1 MDVIEEFGC
10 DSLRY
15 FLATSS
21 APGMDL
27 RFDEEKV
34 KSTWNFINK
43 LWNASRFVLMN
54 LEDFKE
60 ENYTLEN
67 LSISDKWILTK
78 LNETIKQ
85 VRKNMDKYEFNNVGS
100 ILYSFIWDDFCDWYI
115 ELSKINMNNT
125 TKSVLVKVLTS
136 ILKMLHPIMPYV
148 TEEIYSM
155 MPIKESESIVIS
167 SYPKYEKEY
176 VYISDKEIL
185 DTIIKDI
192 VSIRNIKAS
201 NNITKEALVMYEVSN
216 QYLDLFKSQL
226 KIKDEQTINNELD
239 GYLKAEYNSNNIKI
253 TYFYKGEE
261 VDSAKVEEE
270 ISKLKESIV
279 RREKL
284 LSNENYVNKAPK
296 NIVDLDRKKLE
307 EEKIRLEQLIK

>member
-1 MDVIEEFGC
+1 
-10 DSLRY
+10 
-15 FLATSS
+15 
-21 APGMDL
+21 
-27 RFDEEKV
+27 
-34 KSTWNFINK
+34 
-43 LWNASRFVLMN
+43 
-54 LEDFKE
+54 
-60 ENYTLEN
+60 
-67 LSISDKWILTK
+67 
-78 LNETIKQ
+78 
-85 VRKNMDKYEFNNVGS
+85 
-100 ILYSFIWDDFCDWYI
+100 
-115 ELSKINMNNT
+115 
-125 TKSVLVKVLTS
+125 
-136 ILKMLHPIMPYV
+136 
-148 TEEIYSM
+148 
-155 MPIKESESIVIS
+155 
-167 SYPKYEKEY
+167 
-176 VYISDKEIL
+176 
-185 DTIIKDI
+185 
-192 VSIRNIKAS
+192 
-201 NNITKEALVMYEVSN
+201 MYEVSN